1 MNKLEMQ
8 YHHCL
13 HMHGESKSTLYSTSE
28 AICHAQSFQDFS
40 DKFKLGYNFSLDDYQ
55 DAPLELAN
63 QGHLIVKK
71 LGVNDITI
79 FYIPRRITE
88 RQLTWMEYNKMDFL
102 NKNLVGA
109 YSLTFEEEPE
119 QISGI
124 TDIVNEIRKK
134 YKRYQKEVDENV
146 GKKI

>member
-1 MNKLEMQ
+1 MHEQGKVIIIPDEEKIIQDKYEQGIIKNNLE
-8 YHHCL
+8 
-13 HMHGESKSTLYSTSE
+13 
-28 AICHAQSFQDFS
+28 AFQDFS
-40 DKFKLGYNFSLDDYQ
+40 DKFKLGYNFSLGDYQ

-63 QGHLIVKK
+63 QGHLIVKE

-79 FYIPRRITE
+79 FYIPRKITE
-88 RQLTWMEYNKMDFL
+88 RQLTWMEYNKMEFL

-109 YSLTFEEEPE
+109 YSLTFEEDEPE

-134 YKRYQKEVDENV
+134 YKRYKKEVDENV